1 MNRTRKIV
9 LAAMLVALAVVGS
22 LISVPVF
29 GSRAAPIQHLVN
41 VISALTLGPAYSV
54 IIAFLASLLRN
65 MLGWGTPLAFPGSM
79 FGALLAG
86 LFYRYGKKVWA
97 AFLGEVVGPAILGG
111 VSAAFLAKYLLG
123 AVDAAATLYIFPFF
137 LSSISGSLLAVIV
150 YRQLV
155 RTGVLK
161 KFLRDRE
168 S

>member
-9 LAAMLVALAVVGS
+9 LAAMLVALAIVGS

-41 VISALTLGPAYSV
+41 VISALILGPAYSV

-97 AFLGEVVGPAILGG
+97 AFLGEVVGTAILGG

-161 KFLRDRE
+161 KFLRDRG